1 MTIVQYDFLMLNIV
15 PFFNNDGISSD
26 ADRTDGDFTGA
37 GNTYPE
43 EDLPPSNSIV
53 ECEGVAFRFPD
64 KADGLNNNV
73 SLEGQRIPVPQNLY
87 DSLYFLGASSGY
99 SLEDTVRFTF
109 VDGTVEDVFLGLS
122 SWRLCHG
129 LKYGERVAIKCSGY
143 HFPSQ
148 HVYTNRIDVDY
159 GIWMQ
164 QIPINDRGILNNITF
179 PDNSDMHIFSVTLRR
194 ACAES
199 ALQVAQ

>member
-1 MTIVQYDFLMLNIV
+1 MTAIQDEYVMLDIV

-53 ECEGVAFRFPD
+53 ECEGVVFRFPD
-64 KADGLNNNV
+64 KEDGLNNNV
-73 SLEGQRIPVPQNLY
+73 SLEGQRIPVPQDRY
-87 DSLYFLGASSGY
+87 DTLYFLGASSGY

-109 VDGTVEDVFLGLS
+109 IDGTWEDVFLGLS
-122 SWRLCHG
+122 SWRLCNG
-129 LKYGERVAIKCSGY
+129 LKYGERVAIKCTGY

-164 QIPINDRGILNNITF
+164 QIPINDRRILKNITF
-179 PDNSDMHIFSVTLRR
+179 PDNSDMHIFSMTLRH

-199 ALQVAQ
+199 TLQVAP